1 MKRKFTL
8 RFDETKN
15 KWVLK
20 HDPTEKIIR
29 VFDTKED
36 STRAGVLRSALG
48 RQGGIVIVRKRGTSR
63 GWAVDHGQQSLEN
76 QTLPRVQAVD

>member
-48 RQGGIVIVRKRGTSR
+48 RQGGIVIVRTKTGTFEEER
-63 GWAVDHGQQSLEN
+63 NFPGMGG
-76 QTLPRVQAVD
+76 

>member
-48 RQGGIVIVRKRGTSR
+48 RQGGIVTVRTKTGTFEEER
-63 GWAVDHGQQSLEN
+63 NFPGMDG
-76 QTLPRVQAVD
+76 

>member
-48 RQGGIVIVRKRGTSR
+48 RQGGIVIVRTKTGTFEEERNFPGMGS
-63 GWAVDHGQQSLEN
+63 
-76 QTLPRVQAVD
+76 

>member
-1 MKRKFTL
+1 VKRKFTL

-48 RQGGIVIVRKRGTSR
+48 RQGGIVIVRTKTGTFEEERNFPGMGS
-63 GWAVDHGQQSLEN
+63 
-76 QTLPRVQAVD
+76 

>member
-1 MKRKFTL
+1 MKRQFTL

-48 RQGGIVIVRKRGTSR
+48 RQGGIVIVRTKTGTFEEERNFPGMGS
-63 GWAVDHGQQSLEN
+63 
-76 QTLPRVQAVD
+76 